1 MEEMRPTIQQVV
13 DRMCLVTGKA
23 FVCPI
28 TKNKGAVG
36 HLLEEKLGIP
46 KSSACLDCQDG
57 EVKVFPLKH
66 LKKGRIVPK
75 ETVAVTMLCEQA
87 LKNSEFLDSK
97 CFRKMERML
106 MIPYLRDKETVTF
119 FKPTLIELKGEIF
132 ELLKSDYDLIRKVFL
147 DTGIL
152 QSKNG
157 KYLQTRTKGP
167 GGTIKTR
174 AFYLRPSFMTKFV
187 AF

>member
-1 MEEMRPTIQQVV
+1 MTEKPTMNQIRE
-13 DRMCLVTGKA
+13 RMCLMVGKA

-36 HLLEEKLGIP
+36 HLLEENLGIP
-46 KSSACLDCQDG
+46 KSSACLDCEDG
-57 EVKVFPLKH
+57 EVKAFPLKR
-66 LKKGRIVPK
+66 LKNGKLVPK
-75 ETVAVTMLCEQA
+75 ETVAITMLSEDELKTCE
-87 LKNSEFLDSK
+87 FRDSK

-106 MIPYLRDKETVTF
+106 MIPYLRDKDIVVF
-119 FKPTLIELKGEIF
+119 SDPTLIELKDDIL
-132 ELLKSDYDLIRKVFL
+132 ELLKADYDLIR
-147 DTGIL
+147 DTFVNTGVL

-167 GGTIKTR
+167 GGLVKTR
-174 AFYLRPSFMTKFV
+174 AFYLRPSFMKTFV